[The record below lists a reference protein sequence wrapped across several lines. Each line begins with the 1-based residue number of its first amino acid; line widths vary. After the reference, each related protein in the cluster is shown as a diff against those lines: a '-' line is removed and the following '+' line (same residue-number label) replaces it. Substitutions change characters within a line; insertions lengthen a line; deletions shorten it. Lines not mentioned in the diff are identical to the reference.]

1 MVWKSNNLIM
11 TCTNCRN
18 PLSENSTICEWCGND
33 NSKPNTQTK
42 IVEKKKVNKK
52 ALKYTIYFVL
62 FLLLMF
68 IYSNSKSDFK
78 HTVLFII
85 IPIII
90 YEFYLYLARIFQK

>member
-1 MVWKSNNLIM
+1 M

-33 NSKPNTQTK
+33 NSKPNKQTP

-62 FLLLMF
+62 FLILLLIF
-68 IYSNSKSDFK
+68 SKSKSDFQEI
-78 HTVLFII
+78 VFYII
-85 IPIII
+85 IPVII